1 MELHPLLA
9 DLDTSYRKL
18 VDDVSAGRISIEDAQ
33 IVLEHT
39 KVADGDGALWSID
52 PQSGDFVRTVP
63 GQQSTFADPQMFVGS
78 VLPPIP
84 FNGPEEFTGIPD
96 GHPGAYAGPP
106 SLAPIAPDS
115 TITKLKKKK
124 AARQPSSGAALTKAK
139 GMFKGK
145 IRSLVIPGIA
155 IIVVLYIIVGGD
167 ASSGGDTSGEKPNQS
182 GVINSTIPVP
192 VTISVPGVAVVP
204 TLPPVD
210 PSAPVVISVAP
221 TVKNLTSISTIL
233 TSGKVAAVGKL
244 VDNDV
249 AVLKD
254 VLGLLGSKRA
264 GFKLSFGECLPI
276 EQNWVC
282 SIVGEHTDGET
293 ISWDLSLRMLDKD
306 WIITKATLKTS
317 E

>member
-63 GQQSTFADPQMFVGS
+63 GQQSTFSDPQMFVGA

-84 FNGPEEFTGIPD
+84 FNGLEQFTGIPQ
-96 GHPGAYAGPP
+96 GHPGAYAGAP
-106 SLAPIAPDS
+106 SLAPVAPDS
-115 TITKLKKKK
+115 ALTKLKKKRS
-124 AARQPSSGAALTKAK
+124 ARQPSSGAALTKAK
-139 GMFKGK
+139 GILKGK
-145 IRSLVIPGIA
+145 TRSFIVPGLALILVVY
-155 IIVVLYIIVGGD
+155 IVLGGD
-167 ASSGGDTSGEKPNQS
+167 DSGDTSGEKPIQS
-182 GVINSTIPVP
+182 GVSSITMPVP

-210 PSAPVVISVAP
+210 PNAPVVVSAAP
-221 TVKNLTSISTIL
+221 TAKNLNNISMTL
-233 TSGKVAAVGKL
+233 TSGKILAVTKL
-244 VDNDV
+244 TNNDV
-249 AVLKD
+249 DVLKG

-264 GFKLSFGECLPI
+264 GFKLSFGECLPV

-282 SIVGEHTDGET
+282 SVIGENTNGET
-293 ISWDLSLRMLDKD
+293 ISWDLSLFMLDTD
-306 WIITKATLKTS
+306 WIITKTTLKDS

>member
-63 GQQSTFADPQMFVGS
+63 GQQSTFADPQMFVGA

-84 FNGPEEFTGIPD
+84 FNGPEQFTGIPQ

-106 SLAPIAPDS
+106 SLAPVAPDS
-115 TITKLKKKK
+115 ALTKLKNKRS
-124 AARQPSSGAALTKAK
+124 ARQPSSGAALTKAK

-145 IRSLVIPGIA
+145 TRSLIIPGVA
-155 IIVVLYIIVGGD
+155 VIVLLYIVLGKD
-167 ASSGGDTSGEKPNQS
+167 ASSGGNTSLEKPNQT
-182 GVINSTIPVP
+182 GVSSTTMPVP

-210 PSAPVVISVAP
+210 PNAPVVVSAAP
-221 TVKNLTSISTIL
+221 TAKNLSSINATL
-233 TSGKVAAVGKL
+233 TSGKILAVNKL
-244 VDNDV
+244 TNNDV
-249 AVLKD
+249 DVLKD

-264 GFKLSFGECLPI
+264 GFKLSFGECLPV

-282 SIVGEHTDGET
+282 SVVGENTDGET
-293 ISWDLSLRMLDKD
+293 VSWDISLRMLDAN
-306 WIITKATLKTS
+306 WVITKAALKAS